1 MMDIQTKLLYLVIDL
16 LLPLAIGQACRSQTR
31 LNASFFQRMII
42 LNICLVYPVLAAL
55 TIWSLR
61 LNHELIGLP
70 VMGVLLCIIPGA
82 AAYLLVERKFDSE
95 LDKGSYLLS
104 AMLSNTATLG
114 GLCTYIMYGEA
125 GFAYTQMAVIL
136 QNVVMFMFC
145 FPLAQYY
152 YQKSI
157 GRPFDRQSV
166 ISLFINRN
174 QLPVVGMAIGVALN
188 VSGVVRPYF
197 LEVLVDPLV
206 HLGAWTALVPI
217 GYSIDLYGM
226 RRYYGKIL
234 DLLPIKLVLTPLAAY
249 VLAKFVFEEPVLI
262 NTIVILAAMPTAIN
276 AVVAVQLNKLNVD
289 LATASFVLTTAACLL
304 VALPILF
311 VVLS

>member
-1 MMDIQTKLLYLVIDL
+1 MDIQTKLLYLVIDL

-61 LNHELIGLP
+61 LNYELVGLP
-70 VMGVLLCIIPGA
+70 LMGVLLCIIPGA

>member
-1 MMDIQTKLLYLVIDL
+1 MDIQTKLLYLVIDL

-61 LNHELIGLP
+61 LNYELVGLP
-70 VMGVLLCIIPGA
+70 LMGVLLCIIPGA

-249 VLAKFVFEEPVLI
+249 VLAKFVFEESVLI

>member
-1 MMDIQTKLLYLVIDL
+1 MDIQTKLLYLVIDL

-61 LNHELIGLP
+61 LNYELVGLP
-70 VMGVLLCIIPGA
+70 LMGVLLCIIPGA

-174 QLPVVGMAIGVALN
+174 QLPVVGMVIGVALN

>member
-1 MMDIQTKLLYLVIDL
+1 MDIQTKLLYLVIDL

>member
-1 MMDIQTKLLYLVIDL
+1 
-16 LLPLAIGQACRSQTR
+16 
-31 LNASFFQRMII
+31 
-42 LNICLVYPVLAAL
+42 
-55 TIWSLR
+55 
-61 LNHELIGLP
+61 
-70 VMGVLLCIIPGA
+70 
-82 AAYLLVERKFDSE
+82 
-95 LDKGSYLLS
+95 
-104 AMLSNTATLG
+104 
-114 GLCTYIMYGEA
+114 
-125 GFAYTQMAVIL
+125 
-136 QNVVMFMFC
+136 
-145 FPLAQYY
+145 
-152 YQKSI
+152 
-157 GRPFDRQSV
+157 
-166 ISLFINRN
+166 
-174 QLPVVGMAIGVALN
+174 MAIGVALN

-289 LATASFVLTTAACLL
+289 LATASFVLTTAACLF
-304 VALPILF
+304 VALPVLF
-311 VVLS
+311 VLLS

>member
-1 MMDIQTKLLYLVIDL
+1 MDIQTKLLYLVIDL

-31 LNASFFQRMII
+31 LNASFFHRMII

-61 LNHELIGLP
+61 LKYELVGLP
-70 VMGVLLCIIPGA
+70 LMGVLLCIIPGA

-174 QLPVVGMAIGVALN
+174 QLPVVGMVIGVALN

>member
-1 MMDIQTKLLYLVIDL
+1 MDIQTKLLYLLLDL
-16 LLPLAIGQACRSQTR
+16 LLPLAIGQACRSQKR
-31 LNASFFQRMII
+31 LSGSFFQRMII
-42 LNICLVYPVLAAL
+42 LNICLVYPVLAGL

-61 LNHELIGLP
+61 LNYELIGLP
-70 VMGVLLCIIPGA
+70 LMGVLLCIIPGI

-104 AMLSNTATLG
+104 AMLSNTGTLG

-145 FPLAQYY
+145 FPLARYY

-157 GRPFDRQSV
+157 GLPFDRQSV
-166 ISLFINRN
+166 LSLFINRN
-174 QLPVVGMAIGVALN
+174 QLPVVGMAVGVALN
-188 VSGVVRPYF
+188 AAGVARPVF
-197 LEVLVDPLV
+197 LEAVVDPLV
-206 HLGAWTALVPI
+206 HLGAWTALMPI
-217 GYSIDLYGM
+217 GYSIDLYAM
-226 RRYYGKIL
+226 RQYYRKIL
-234 DLLPIKLVLTPLAAY
+234 DLLPIKLVLTPLVAY
-249 VLAKFVFEEPVLI
+249 ALSQVVFEETVLI

-289 LATASFVLTTAACLL
+289 LATASFVLTTAVCL
-304 VALPILF
+304 VAALPILF

>member
-1 MMDIQTKLLYLVIDL
+1 MDIQTKLLYLVIDL

-31 LNASFFQRMII
+31 LNASFFHRMII

-61 LNHELIGLP
+61 LNYELIGLP
-70 VMGVLLCIIPGA
+70 LMGVLLCIIPGV

-157 GRPFDRQSV
+157 GRPFDRQAV
-166 ISLFINRN
+166 TCLFINRN

-188 VSGVVRPYF
+188 VAGVVRPYF

>member
-1 MMDIQTKLLYLVIDL
+1 MDIQTKLLYLAIDL

-61 LNHELIGLP
+61 LNYELVGLP
-70 VMGVLLCIIPGA
+70 LMGVLLCIIPGA

-188 VSGVVRPYF
+188 VSGVVRPFF

-249 VLAKFVFEEPVLI
+249 VLAKFVFEESVLI

>member
-1 MMDIQTKLLYLVIDL
+1 MDIQTKLLYLVIDL

-42 LNICLVYPVLAAL
+42 INICLVYPVLAAL

-61 LNHELIGLP
+61 LNYELIGLP
-70 VMGVLLCIIPGA
+70 LMGVLLCIIPGA

-304 VALPILF
+304 VVLPILF

>member
-1 MMDIQTKLLYLVIDL
+1 MDIQTKLLYLVIDL

-31 LNASFFQRMII
+31 LNASFFHRMII

-61 LNHELIGLP
+61 LNYELIGLP
-70 VMGVLLCIIPGA
+70 LMGVLLCIIPGA

-166 ISLFINRN
+166 ISLFITRN

-249 VLAKFVFEEPVLI
+249 VLAKFVFEEPVPI